1 MKFNKWFFVMLLIL
15 IAVTLCAEDWKYTSN
30 FNLALT
36 QNAYSNSWAGT
47 ELGSISWA
55 ANANSTADKQLSKLI
70 LNKNTLKLAFGQTH
84 SQKLDANNKRY
95 WAKPEKTTDKI
106 DFESV
111 VRFTMHGYVDP
122 FISGRFESQF
132 IDYSDLTKTRIIN
145 PVQLTESAGIAKT
158 FIDKPDQNLNSRL
171 GGAMRE
177 RIDRER
183 LEPTPSTKRK
193 TYTESDAGIDFVTI
207 YNMNYKPKD
216 ITFSSRLELF
226 QALYNSKSKDMTNN
240 NWKATDVTWENT
252 VGMKLY
258 GAFTIGLYMELLY
271 DKEQEKRTQFKETLG
286 LGFSYQLL

>member
-1 MKFNKWFFVMLLIL
+1 MKLVRLVFIMLLGL

-55 ANANSTADKQLSKLI
+55 VNSNSTADKQLSELI

-84 SQKLDANNKRY
+84 SQKLDVNNKRY

-111 VRFTMHGYVDP
+111 FRFTMHGYVDP

-132 IDYSDLTKTRIIN
+132 IDYSDLLKTRIIN
-145 PVQLTESAGIAKT
+145 PSQFTESAGIAKT

-177 RIDRER
+177 RIDRQSLR
-183 LEPTPSTKRK
+183 LPSTTRK
-193 TYTESDAGIDFVTI
+193 TYTESDAGIDFVSI
-207 YNMNYKPKD
+207 YNLTYKPKD
-216 ITFSSRLELF
+216 ISFNSRLELF
-226 QALYNSKSKDMTNN
+226 QALYNSKSKDMPNN
-240 NWKATDVTWENT
+240 NWKATDITWENT
-252 VGMKLY
+252 MGMKLY
-258 GAFTIGLYMELLY
+258 GALTLGLYMELLY
-271 DKEQEKRTQFKETLG
+271 DKEQDKRAQFKETLG
-286 LGFSYQLL
+286 LGFTYQLL